1 MQGLH
6 SAITVLTRLGV
17 RRAIL
22 SGVPEPGLTKTPVE
36 ELTAFEAAARDL
48 VGLAL
53 RSVDEVDVSLPQ
65 FRLLA
70 LLQQQGRSTS
80 TECARALG
88 VVGSTV
94 TRLADRL
101 HASGH
106 LVRGSNPSNRSVVT
120 LELTPLGRKVVR
132 RVTAHRR
139 RELARVL
146 DHIDPAERA
155 ACAATLRTLHERFT
169 DAQAGARPNSV
180 PL

>member
-1 MQGLH
+1 M
-6 SAITVLTRLGV
+6 
-17 RRAIL
+17 L
-22 SGVPEPGLTKTPVE
+22 SGCARVRQFRHARARNTDVTKTPKE
-36 ELTAFEAAARDL
+36 ELTAFEVAARDL

-53 RSVDEVDVSLPQ
+53 RSVEEVDVSLPQ

-70 LLQQQGRSTS
+70 VLQQRGRSTS
-80 TECARALG
+80 TECAKALG

-106 LVRGSNPSNRSVVT
+106 LVRGSDPSNRSVVT
-120 LELTPLGRKVVR
+120 LELTASGRKLVR
-132 RVTAHRR
+132 QVTARRR

-155 ACAATLRTLHERFT
+155 ACAAVLRTLHERFA
-169 DAQAGARPNSV
+169 DSQAGARRNSV

>member
-1 MQGLH
+1 M
-6 SAITVLTRLGV
+6 
-17 RRAIL
+17 
-22 SGVPEPGLTKTPVE
+22 TKTPRE
-36 ELTAFEAAARDL
+36 ELTAFEVAARDL

-53 RSVDEVDVSLPQ
+53 RSVEEVDVSLPQ

-70 LLQQQGRSTS
+70 VLQQRGRSTS
-80 TECARALG
+80 TECAKALG

-106 LVRGSNPSNRSVVT
+106 LVRGSDPSNRSVVT
-120 LELTPLGRKVVR
+120 LELTAQGRKLVR
-132 RVTAHRR
+132 QVTARRR

-146 DHIDPAERA
+146 DNIDPAERA
-155 ACAATLRTLHERFT
+155 VCAAVLRTLHERFA
-169 DAQAGARPNSV
+169 DSQAGARRNSV